1 MKYIVVTMPD
11 EKGDDQEA
19 IFVFPRSLNH
29 DFMMEGI
36 QAVRRG
42 TPQNWKRNWDARAIA
57 AGFVTHGKCHGHS
70 ETLGL
75 DSRGA
80 VDDIL
85 LTTHGVG
92 Q

>member
-36 QAVRRG
+36 QAFV
-42 TPQNWKRNWDARAIA
+42 A
-57 AGFVTHGKCHGHS
+57 AGRKLAAQ
-70 ETLGL
+70 LGC
-75 DSRGA
+75 RG
-80 VDDIL
+80 DL
-85 LTTHGVG
+85 RRLH